1 MRTFRLAAAAILLA
15 LAACMGLGNLVVP
28 WLAGKAKE
36 AKAARLAREAKK
48 GRRRQRAE
56 RDRTQ

>member
-1 MRTFRLAAAAILLA
+1 MRTFRLAAAVILVA

-36 AKAARLAREAKK
+36 AKAARLAREAKRAE
-48 GRRRQRAE
+48 GQRAE